1 MIKAIDHLIR
11 TGLYTADMM
20 NALVYRSFSGPIRV
34 ERVPLPTLPSADG
47 IILRVRACGV
57 CRSDWHGWKGH
68 DGDIKDHGLPFT
80 PGHELAGEVAEV
92 GASVRRFRVGDRVA
106 VPFILSC
113 GSCRE
118 CDRARPTICL
128 RQEQPGFTF
137 RGGMAECVGIPRA
150 DRNLSLL
157 PDSIPFSTAAALG
170 CRFTTAYRAV
180 VQQGGLGGAQSDM
193 HMQRKHGDSQ
203 TEEQQ
208 RQQRGGGGAWPC
220 LGRAV
225 WVCRRWRSV

>member
-1 MIKAIDHLIR
+1 
-11 TGLYTADMM
+11 M

-34 ERVPLPTLPSADG
+34 ERVPLPILPSSDG

-113 GSCRE
+113 GACRE
-118 CDRARPTICL
+118 CDRSRPTICL
-128 RQEQPGFTF
+128 RQEQPG
-137 RGGMAECVGIPRA
+137 
-150 DRNLSLL
+150 
-157 PDSIPFSTAAALG
+157 
-170 CRFTTAYRAV
+170 
-180 VQQGGLGGAQSDM
+180 
-193 HMQRKHGDSQ
+193 
-203 TEEQQ
+203 
-208 RQQRGGGGAWPC
+208 
-220 LGRAV
+220 
-225 WVCRRWRSV
+225 